1 MEELMQQLPAEV
13 ARIKNITKTLQGLQ
27 NIILI
32 YEEQVNEKYEH
43 GCNVVYEIARVNI
56 LRKLINEKPLC

>member
-1 MEELMQQLPAEV
+1 MQQLPAEV

-32 YEEQVNEKYEH
+32 YEKQFNEKYEH